1 MEFLVSR
8 GPSIANE
15 RRFKISDPPNNTR
28 KDSEFLIPQ
37 QTRKR
42 IQISDPPKN
51 TTKGSEFRAQ
61 EKIQN
66 FSSPKMTNT
75 RMLNFR
81 SPTTKHKSIQNFW
94 SPTEQDS
101 QILIPKEHSL
111 KRNQNFWSPKQPER
125 KKIPLWAQSSHKICS

>member
-15 RRFKISDPPNNTR
+15 RRFKISDPPNNPGE
-28 KDSEFLIPQ
+28 DSEFLIPQ
-37 QTRKR
+37 TTQGRIRNFWSAKKR
-42 IQISDPPKN
+42 GRGFRISDPPKN
-51 TTKGSEFRAQ
+51 TTKGSEFYPQFRAQ

-66 FSSPKMTNT
+66 FWSPKMTHT

-94 SPTEQDS
+94 SPSVT
-101 QILIPKEHSL
+101 
-111 KRNQNFWSPKQPER
+111 
-125 KKIPLWAQSSHKICS
+125 HKIKGFRISDLPLNRIQTT